1 MKKKQEL
8 SDELLLDELKK
19 RLNAKNQSL
28 QLQQTMLMELEGL
41 NDRLRDADRM
51 KSGFLSNIRNEIN
64 NPLTSIIG
72 LAAQLMTG
80 KGMDEE
86 KIHRISFLISKE
98 AFSLDFQMR
107 NIFSAAEIEAGEV
120 NVRPSMVDVEEL
132 VRGQINYFNLKIE
145 QRKIKITVL
154 HKPLSGEKI
163 FKTDPFILHSI
174 IMNLLANA
182 IEFSPEQGNVIL
194 QTEINDKQLTLQV
207 QDFGEGISESEYK
220 HIFDRFK
227 QLEGGTTKKHQGH
240 GLGLSIVKEFV
251 DDLRGTLDIQSEKG
265 KTTIITVGLPS
276 LSEDMVPEG
285 FSNGDE
291 ILFGD
296 EEVL

>member
-1 MKKKQEL
+1 MAKKETL
-8 SDELLLDELKK
+8 TDELLLEELKE
-19 RLNAKNQSL
+19 RLAAKTQSL
-28 QLQQTMLMELEGL
+28 QLQQTMLAELNEL
-41 NDRLRDADRM
+41 NNRLRDADKV

-72 LAAQLMTG
+72 LASQLMTS
-80 KGMDEE
+80 KGMNEE

-98 AFSLDFQMR
+98 AFSLDFQLR

-120 NVRPSMVDVEEL
+120 NIRPSLVNVEEL
-132 VRGQINYFNLKIE
+132 IQGQIKYFSLKMG
-145 QRKIKITVL
+145 QRKISVT
-154 HKPLSGEKI
+154 HKKLSDEKI
-163 FKTDPFILHSI
+163 FQTDPFILHSI
-174 IMNLLANA
+174 VMNLLANA
-182 IEFSPEQGNVIL
+182 MEFSPENNEVII
-194 QTEINDKQLTLQV
+194 QTKIEDKRLTLMV

-220 HIFDRFK
+220 RIFDRFK

-251 DDLRGTLDIQSEKG
+251 DDLRGTLDIKSEKG

-276 LSEDMVPEG
+276 LSEDQLPEG